1 MLTANLIHPEI
12 IHQLARCGHGS
23 RILIADGNYP
33 LAEKTGSAEK
43 IYLGLCP
50 GIPTVTD
57 VLHALHSVCA
67 FEKAE
72 VMLPEDGS
80 TPEIFEEFRRELPGL
95 PLEGLGR
102 FACYDACMKEGALVF
117 AVSTGEKRTY
127 ANILLT
133 VGCA

>member
-1 MLTANLIHPEI
+1 MLTENLIHPELL
-12 IHQLARCGHGS
+12 HQISLCGHGS
-23 RILIADGNYP
+23 KVLIADGNYP
-33 LAEKTGSAEK
+33 LLEKTGNAKK

-50 GIPTVTD
+50 GTPTVTE
-57 VLHALHSVCA
+57 VLHALHSVCS

-80 TPEIFEEFRRELPGL
+80 EPEIFAEFRRELPGL
-95 PLEGLGR
+95 KLEGLGR
-102 FACYDACMKEGALVF
+102 CEFYDACMTPGAIVF
-117 AVSTGEKRTY
+117 AVSTGEKRTF

>member
-1 MLTANLIHPEI
+1 MLTGKLIHPEL
-12 IHQLARCGHGS
+12 IHQLSLCGHGS
-23 RILIADGNYP
+23 KLLIADGNYP
-33 LAEKTGSAEK
+33 LAEKTGSAKK

-50 GIPTVTD
+50 GTPTVTE
-57 VLHALHSVCA
+57 VLRALHSVCA

-80 TPEIFEEFRRELPGL
+80 EPDIFAEFRKELPGL
-95 PLEGLGR
+95 ALDGLGR
-102 FACYDACMKEGALVF
+102 YEFYDACTTPDAIVF
-117 AVSTGEKRTY
+117 AVSTGEKRTF